1 MESSAG
7 PSSSSSVAAVAP
19 KGVLEV
25 KERQTASFLKSQIMA
40 VIQSYGLSI
49 DQIFSVTCDNG
60 ANMLGAVRQLK
71 KELEFSYLT
80 DDASDEED
88 SLTDVEFVEGQ
99 ESLTTALSDKLQESL
114 NLVRCAVHTLQLAIL
129 DVVSKSNDDVKKL
142 TLVAKKCRSV
152 KYDKLF
158 ELHGARYPPIWG
170 QTRWGGIYEMIS
182 KFLEQRPFFE
192 KLAEQSQEL
201 DLTDSW
207 QFAENY
213 EQAFKP
219 LFLLTKDMQAEHV
232 SLSDFYLQ
240 WLIATRKVEMTKPNP
255 FASEL
260 VASMSKRLSN
270 LKQSRA
276 FKMALYLD
284 PRLNYAGSSLFN
296 NEEKAEIQGY
306 IIETLNRIQEL
317 RKTDANAPQNMPASI
332 SMDDEADEFIT
343 ELFGT
348 STIESTGNDGGFLQ
362 QLKAVEV
369 EPRRSVSF
377 DVWKFWVDRRP
388 THPQLSAVASV
399 VLATPSNQVSVERGF
414 SALGLILTN
423 SRSTLGEDT
432 LQNLMMV
439 KLNRQLFS
447 TVSPKLVNSTEEA
460 NGKC

>member
-1 MESSAG
+1 M
-7 PSSSSSVAAVAP
+7 
-19 KGVLEV
+19 
-25 KERQTASFLKSQIMA
+25 Q
-40 VIQSYGLSI
+40 
-49 DQIFSVTCDNG
+49 
-60 ANMLGAVRQLK
+60 
-71 KELEFSYLT
+71 
-80 DDASDEED
+80 
-88 SLTDVEFVEGQ
+88 
-99 ESLTTALSDKLQESL
+99 
-114 NLVRCAVHTLQLAIL
+114 
-129 DVVSKSNDDVKKL
+129 
-142 TLVAKKCRSV
+142 
-152 KYDKLF
+152 
-158 ELHGARYPPIWG
+158 
-170 QTRWGGIYEMIS
+170 
-182 KFLEQRPFFE
+182 KF
-192 KLAEQSQEL
+192 
-201 DLTDSW
+201 
-207 QFAENY
+207 
-213 EQAFKP
+213 
-219 LFLLTKDMQAEHV
+219 
-232 SLSDFYLQ
+232 
-240 WLIATRKVEMTKPNP
+240 
-255 FASEL
+255 
-260 VASMSKRLSN
+260 
-270 LKQSRA
+270 
-276 FKMALYLD
+276 
-284 PRLNYAGSSLFN
+284 
-296 NEEKAEIQGY
+296 QGY